1 MIYKIAGITIYST
14 VKSQYKQVA
23 SGWWMV
29 VVKTP
34 KPVSVQSK
42 PAVHLVLP
50 PIKIPREMV
59 FCEREN
65 NQVGAV
71 TSP

>member
-1 MIYKIAGITIYST
+1 MISKLLEQKFTGT

-23 SGWWMV
+23 GGSGV

-34 KPVSVQSK
+34 KPASVQSK

>member
-1 MIYKIAGITIYST
+1 MVDG
-14 VKSQYKQVA
+14 
-23 SGWWMV
+23 GWWMV